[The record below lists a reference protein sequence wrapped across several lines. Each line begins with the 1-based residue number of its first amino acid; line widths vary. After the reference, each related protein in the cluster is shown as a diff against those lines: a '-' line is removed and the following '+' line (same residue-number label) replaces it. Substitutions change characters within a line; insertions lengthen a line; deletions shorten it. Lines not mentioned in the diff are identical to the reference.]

1 MRSSMMVVVLLGLV
15 ACTGAGNGKAGS
27 EAEASA
33 APVAQDVA
41 AVPDAVPET
50 PPASGAFA
58 GQWEAC
64 EGTTS
69 PDECSRYVLVQQ
81 GDRIC
86 GTWSYLATNDSYE
99 GRVIARATSPTEARR
114 THVCGRPGSETD
126 TECEDGWQTIDKPLR
141 ICDGKLGDMTRA
153 DGSCFAD
160 YQSVPL
166 ANEVRDALQAEPW
179 VQECLARDPDVASK
193 GAGS

>member
-1 MRSSMMVVVLLGLV
+1 MRSSMMVVLLGLV
-15 ACTGAGNGKAGS
+15 ACTGVSNGQAGN

-33 APVAQDVA
+33 EPVAQDVA
-41 AVPDAVPET
+41 AVSDVVPRT
-50 PPASGAFA
+50 PQASGAFA
-58 GQWEAC
+58 GHWVAC
-64 EGTTS
+64 EGTAS
-69 PDECSRYVLVQQ
+69 PDECARYVLLQKD
-81 GDRIC
+81 DRIC
-86 GTWSYLATNDSYE
+86 GTWSYLATGDAYE

-141 ICDGKLGDMTRA
+141 LCDGKLGDMTRA

-160 YQSVPL
+160 YQSVVLPD
-166 ANEVRDALQAEPW
+166 EVRDALQAQPW
-179 VQECLARDPDVASK
+179 VQECLARDPDVAPK

>member
-1 MRSSMMVVVLLGLV
+1 MMMVVLLGLV

-50 PPASGAFA
+50 PPVSGAFA

-69 PDECSRYVLVQQ
+69 PEECSRYVLLQQ

-141 ICDGKLGDMTRA
+141 ICDGKLSNRTRA
-153 DGSCFAD
+153 DGSCAASYAPVPMAD
-160 YQSVPL
+160 
-166 ANEVRDALQAEPW
+166 EVRDTLQAEPW
-179 VQECLARDPDVASK
+179 MQECLARDPDVGPK

>member
-1 MRSSMMVVVLLGLV
+1 MRSLMMIVALSGLV
-15 ACTGAGNGKAGS
+15 ACTGTNAEQVSN
-27 EAEASA
+27 EAAT
-33 APVAQDVA
+33 PVASPTPQEVPA
-41 AVPDAVPET
+41 A
-50 PPASGAFA
+50 PASGTFA
-58 GQWEAC
+58 GEWQSC
-64 EGTTS
+64 QGTTS
-69 PDECSRYVLVQQ
+69 PEECSRYVLMQQ

-86 GTWSYLATNDSYE
+86 GTWSYLATGDAYE

-141 ICDGKLGDMTRA
+141 LCDGKLGDMTRA

-160 YQSVPL
+160 YQSVVLPD
-166 ANEVRDALQAEPW
+166 EVRDALQAQPW
-179 VQECLARDPDVASK
+179 VQECLARDPDVAPK

>member
-1 MRSSMMVVVLLGLV
+1 MRSLMMVVAVLGLV
-15 ACTGAGNGKAGS
+15 ACTGVDAGQTGS
-27 EAEASA
+27 ETDASA
-33 APVAQDVA
+33 SPAPREVPA
-41 AVPDAVPET
+41 APAADAA
-50 PPASGAFA
+50 PASGAFA

-64 EGTTS
+64 EGTTA
-69 PDECSRYVLVQQ
+69 PEECGRYVLLQQ
-81 GDRIC
+81 DDRIC
-86 GTWSYLATNDSYE
+86 GTWSYFATGEAYE

-126 TECEDGWQTIDKPLR
+126 TECEAGWQRIDKPLR
-141 ICDGKLGDMTRA
+141 LCDGKLGDMTRA

-166 ANEVRDALQAEPW
+166 PDDVRDALQAQPW
-179 VQECLARDPDVASK
+179 MQECLARDPDVAPK

>member
-1 MRSSMMVVVLLGLV
+1 MRSSMMVVLLGLV
-15 ACTGAGNGKAGS
+15 ACTGVSNGQAGS

-33 APVAQDVA
+33 SPVAAQVA
-41 AVPDAVPET
+41 AVPDAVPKA
-50 PPASGAFA
+50 PQASGAFA

-69 PDECSRYVLVQQ
+69 PDECSRYVLLQQ

-86 GTWSYLATNDSYE
+86 GTWSYFATGDAYT
-99 GRVIARATSPTEARR
+99 GRVIARATSSTEARR

-126 TECEDGWQTIDKPLR
+126 TECETGWQRIDKPLR
-141 ICDGKLGDMTRA
+141 LCDGKLGDMTRA

-160 YQSVPL
+160 YQSVVLPD
-166 ANEVRDALQAEPW
+166 EVRDALQAQPW
-179 VQECLARDPDVASK
+179 VQECLARDPDVAPK

>member
-1 MRSSMMVVVLLGLV
+1 MMLVLLGLV
-15 ACTGAGNGKAGS
+15 ACTGVSNGQAGS

-33 APVAQDVA
+33 APVAEEVA
-41 AVPDAVPET
+41 AVPEAPQ
-50 PPASGAFA
+50 ASGAFA

-69 PDECSRYVLVQQ
+69 PDECSRYVLLQQ

-86 GTWSYLATNDSYE
+86 GTWSYFATNDSYE

-141 ICDGKLGDMTRA
+141 ICDGKLGDLTRA

-160 YQSVPL
+160 YRAVPL
-166 ANEVRDALQAEPW
+166 ANEVRDALQAAPW
-179 VQECLARDPDVASK
+179 VQECLARDPDVAPK
-193 GAGS
+193 GAES

>member
-1 MRSSMMVVVLLGLV
+1 MRSSMMVVLLGLV
-15 ACTGAGNGKAGS
+15 ACTGASNGQAGS

-33 APVAQDVA
+33 EPVAQEVA

-64 EGTTS
+64 EGTAS
-69 PDECSRYVLVQQ
+69 PEECSRYVLVQQ

-86 GTWSYLATNDSYE
+86 GTWSYMATSDEYS
-99 GRVIARATSPTEARR
+99 GRVIARAASPTEARR
-114 THVCGRPGSETD
+114 THICGRPGSETD

-160 YQSVPL
+160 YQAVPL
-166 ANEVRDALQAEPW
+166 ADEVRDALQAAPW
-179 VQECLARDPDVASK
+179 VQECLARDPDVAPK